1 MQLDALRAPARDLS
15 SSVVVIT
22 GASSGIG
29 RAAALAFAEA
39 GASLVLAARRE
50 EPLRDATR
58 ECEERGG
65 HALAVPTDIR
75 DEAAVARLAD
85 AAVERFGRLD
95 VWVNNAAVTL
105 FGRFEETPA
114 DLWREVIEVNLFG
127 YVNGARAA
135 MPHLRR
141 DGGGTLVNVGSVNS
155 RLGAPYV
162 SAYVTSKFALRG
174 FGECLR
180 DELRGE
186 GIDVCTV
193 MPASID
199 TPLFQHAAN
208 FTGRAA
214 KPLRP
219 VIRPERVAAAVVRCA
234 KRPRREL
241 IVGASGR
248 QLVLMHALAPAL
260 FERFMT
266 RNVEREH
273 FREESLGPTE
283 GNLRAPMPEWTGVT
297 GDWKEGDASPKG
309 SGPARSAMTAGTAAA
324 AGLLGVAAAVVVAAT
339 RDVVRSSGARRR

>member
-141 DGGGTLVNVGSVNS
+141 NGGGTLVNVGSVNS
-155 RLGAPYV
+155 RLGAP
-162 SAYVTSKFALRG
+162 
-174 FGECLR
+174 
-180 DELRGE
+180 
-186 GIDVCTV
+186 
-193 MPASID
+193 
-199 TPLFQHAAN
+199 
-208 FTGRAA
+208 
-214 KPLRP
+214 
-219 VIRPERVAAAVVRCA
+219 
-234 KRPRREL
+234 
-241 IVGASGR
+241 
-248 QLVLMHALAPAL
+248 
-260 FERFMT
+260 
-266 RNVEREH
+266 
-273 FREESLGPTE
+273 
-283 GNLRAPMPEWTGVT
+283 
-297 GDWKEGDASPKG
+297 
-309 SGPARSAMTAGTAAA
+309 
-324 AGLLGVAAAVVVAAT
+324 
-339 RDVVRSSGARRR
+339 